1 MQASMEQLLNEL
13 GLLIPLVDLVEEGL
27 QNILNSLVWL
37 GLDVSNQFVV
47 PLTLVLTARNT
58 SWTHTIVKR
67 TTLAN
72 KICMQK

>member
-1 MQASMEQLLNEL
+1 MEQLLNEL

-47 PLTLVLTARNT
+47 PLTLVLTAWNT
-58 SWTHTIVKR
+58 SWTHTFVKR